1 MHTQTLQVTLRCLL
15 QGLEEMGR
23 RGGGQGDW
31 GQLRKLGPQWAPVL
45 DGLQEPLPQNRVT
58 DLAHLARRLST
69 AGHETE
75 GAGGTVDPL
84 TPLATVFTHMGGEHS
99 GYLRPRRGA
108 ENQMPQLETKR
119 IPLQPEDYQCA
130 WEGLQMS
137 LAELQPEE
145 SSVIPALLT
154 ALERWTSDFPDEVR
168 AGSETDLSLYDRR
181 RTAAA
186 FGSCLSEYLLDRED
200 STFQEAALRKEKT
213 FLLYTA
219 GFSGIQKFIY
229 TVSTDGAL
237 KSLRSRS
244 FFLEL
249 LMEHYVDELLAACQL
264 SRVNLLFHGGGQC
277 HLLLPKTEA
286 VEEALAV

>member
-1 MHTQTLQVTLRCLL
+1 
-15 QGLEEMGR
+15 
-23 RGGGQGDW
+23 
-31 GQLRKLGPQWAPVL
+31 
-45 DGLQEPLPQNRVT
+45 
-58 DLAHLARRLST
+58 
-69 AGHETE
+69 
-75 GAGGTVDPL
+75 
-84 TPLATVFTHMGGEHS
+84 
-99 GYLRPRRGA
+99 
-108 ENQMPQLETKR
+108 MPQLETKR

-244 FFLEL
+244 FSWN
-249 LMEHYVDELLAACQL
+249 Y
-264 SRVNLLFHGGGQC
+264 
-277 HLLLPKTEA
+277 
-286 VEEALAV
+286 

>member
-108 ENQMPQLETKR
+108 ENQIPQLESKR
-119 IPLQPEDYQCA
+119 ITLQPKDYQCA

-154 ALERWTSDFPDEVR
+154 ALERWTSDFPDEVQIGR
-168 AGSETDLSLYDRR
+168 AH
-181 RTAAA
+181 
-186 FGSCLSEYLLDRED
+186 
-200 STFQEAALRKEKT
+200 
-213 FLLYTA
+213 
-219 GFSGIQKFIY
+219 
-229 TVSTDGAL
+229 V
-237 KSLRSRS
+237 
-244 FFLEL
+244 
-249 LMEHYVDELLAACQL
+249 
-264 SRVNLLFHGGGQC
+264 
-277 HLLLPKTEA
+277 
-286 VEEALAV
+286 